1 MTQTLSSQHGIDPER
16 GGAGRP
22 LAANRLKR
30 LAGQAYLPAG
40 ICAVILIGSLLSPF
54 FFTWPNF
61 QNIVVTG
68 AVISVLAVGQYMV
81 VVTAGIDL
89 SVGKVAALST
99 VVAAVSMRSGMPW
112 PVAVLATLGVGAFAG
127 VLNGLV
133 IVFGR
138 ITPFIATLGMLGIA
152 QGISFQWQ
160 GGTYIAITREGFL
173 SFFNGKVFGVPSP
186 VIIFV
191 GVMLFFAA
199 VMRWTTF
206 GRQLYAIGGNAEA
219 ARLSGLPV
227 RRNLVTAYG
236 ISGLLAGLAGLLLA
250 AQLGQG
256 NSLVADGYELDAIAA
271 AVVGGASL
279 FGGVGNPIA
288 AVLGGLLIGTISNV
302 MDLRGVQAQPQLIIK
317 GLLILAAV
325 FMTSGAGA
333 DLRTKL
339 GRMVAAR
346 WRTRPKDVRPD
357 GSTGPEAPASRR
369 DQATGLRSRSVPPD
383 IPREGSHT

>member
-1 MTQTLSSQHGIDPER
+1 MATTSMQQGSVPSPDLGVR
-16 GGAGRP
+16 NV
-22 LAANRLKR
+22 AATKLKR
-30 LAGQAYLPAG
+30 LAGQAYLPLG
-40 ICAVILIGSLLSPF
+40 IGAVILIGSLLSPY
-54 FFTWPNF
+54 FFTWANF

-68 AVISVLAVGQYMV
+68 AVVSVLAVGQFMV

-99 VVAAVSMRSGMPW
+99 VVAAVSLRSGIPW
-112 PVAVLATLGVGAFAG
+112 PVSVLATLGVG
-127 VLNGLV
+127 VLAGLV
-133 IVFGR
+133 NGAVVVFGR
-138 ITPFIATLGMLGIA
+138 ITPFIATLGMLSIA

-160 GGTYIAITREGFL
+160 GGTYIEITRPGFI
-173 SFFNGKVFGVPSP
+173 SFFNGKVFGIPSP

-206 GRQLYAIGGNAEA
+206 GRQQYAIGGNAEA

-227 RRNLVTAYG
+227 KRNVVAAYA
-236 ISGLLAGLAGLLLA
+236 ISGLLAALAGLLLA

-256 NSLVADGYELDAIAA
+256 NSLVANGYELDAIAA

-279 FGGVGNPIA
+279 FGGVGNPVA

-317 GLLILAAV
+317 GLLILTAV

-333 DLRTKL
+333 DIRSKL
-339 GRMVAAR
+339 QRRVTAR
-346 WRTRPKDVRPD
+346 WRAAPERLEASSEEGARTTR
-357 GSTGPEAPASRR
+357 
-369 DQATGLRSRSVPPD
+369 
-383 IPREGSHT
+383 